1 MKKLILL
8 RRIFNSLFYIIL
20 FNYGCN
26 DLEQL
31 NPKIPNI
38 EDVKSLKTNVPI
50 RVSSNY
56 QIVFTRLDM
65 VGNWQIYIMAQDGS
79 NQINLSQS
87 TASDNVGSRGI
98 AVSPD
103 GKRILFTSNREDGN
117 QIWIMNIDGTEQTKL
132 TFFGSNNHCPN
143 WAPDSKKFVFT
154 SNRDENDEIYLMN
167 LNDLSEINLTN
178 SLAWESYGQW
188 SPDGK
193 KIIFY
198 SDRDNDKEI
207 YMTSPD
213 AKIQK
218 RITESPRS
226 NTMAS
231 WLSDS
236 KRIIHIGG
244 LDNYQIFLSD
254 INNTASPV
262 QLTFNSLSDD
272 FFPRPSLDDKKFVF
286 NRNGILMIMN
296 MDGSGGSTLL
306 SDMQFQS
313 YAYWVQH
320 GNEAKIIYSKTMSEG
335 TNDIFAINEDGSGQV
350 NLTNDPSDDI
360 DINISVVRLKVR

>member
-26 DLEQL
+26 DLEQI
-31 NPKIPNI
+31 NPEIPKIK
-38 EDVKSLKTNVPI
+38 DVKSLKTSLPI
-50 RVSSNY
+50 RVSSKY
-56 QIVFTRLDM
+56 QIVFTRLDIH
-65 VGNWQIYIMAQDGS
+65 GNWQIYTVAQDGS

-103 GKRILFTSNREDGN
+103 GKRILFTSNREDDN
-117 QIWIMNIDGTEQTKL
+117 QIWIMNIDGTEQTRL
-132 TFFGSNNHCPN
+132 TFLGSNNHCPG

-154 SNRDENDEIYLMN
+154 SNRDGNDEVYLMN

-178 SLAWESYGQW
+178 SLAWESMGKW

-198 SDRDNDKEI
+198 SNRDDDNEI

-213 AKIQK
+213 GTFLK
-218 RITESPRS
+218 RITESPGS
-226 NTMAS
+226 DTMAK

-236 KRIIHIGG
+236 KRIIYKGG
-244 LDNYQIFLSD
+244 LDNFQIFLTD
-254 INNTASPV
+254 INNTSPPV

-272 FFPRPSLDDKKFVF
+272 FFPMPSLDDKKFVF
-286 NRNGILMIMN
+286 NRNGALMIMN
-296 MDGSGGSTLL
+296 MDGSGSPTML
-306 SDMQFQS
+306 SDMQYQS
-313 YAYWVQH
+313 YAYWAQH
-320 GNEAKIIYSKTMSEG
+320 GNKARIIYSKTMDEG
-335 TNDIFAINEDGSGQV
+335 TNDIFIINEDGSSQV
-350 NLTNDPSDDI
+350 KLTNDPSDDI